1 MSTIGAK
8 DNKWARRMRKA
19 SAYGPLDRAL
29 RQWRSLGSVRT
40 GTGVKPNGDAMVYRM
55 NDTTLE
61 IGQGVNTFKGMVGLA
76 GLFGLAVSMFGIKMA
91 VILLTD
97 FGTPGVLGIT
107 AEIVVSLLFILG
119 GLWFSAIF
127 VTDFFGYT
135 DALVRFDRT
144 RRKLWMFV
152 GTREPIEMDWD
163 SLTPVSQ
170 GITPANSNI
179 NAFRAVLL
187 VDLDAQGDVKFEGR
201 WPRIVSIGQTS
212 LNEQQ
217 AISQYE
223 YVRAFMENGPRGLP
237 ACETYLEHR
246 NNLRS
251 LVGFY
256 GTLDQISGYRSTVD
270 EQRITKIVLATLFWT
285 VMSCVFLPFTL
296 ATWIAYR
303 FNRVPKWPARI
314 EAYAEEGGKMHPPDD
329 ACSQNRSIVW
339 KEIPFIALWLGSALC
354 VYVWLA
360 RFLSQ

>member
-1 MSTIGAK
+1 
-8 DNKWARRMRKA
+8 
-19 SAYGPLDRAL
+19 
-29 RQWRSLGSVRT
+29 
-40 GTGVKPNGDAMVYRM
+40 MVYRM
-55 NDTTLE
+55 NETTLE

-76 GLFGLAVSMFGIKMA
+76 TLAATVFMTTAMAWTVTTFNWKESLAHPIVSFFIDGLGSVF
-91 VILLTD
+91 
-97 FGTPGVLGIT
+97 
-107 AEIVVSLLFILG
+107 FILM
-119 GLWFSAIF
+119 GLWFLSIF
-127 VTDFFGYT
+127 LTDFFGYT

-144 RRKLWMFV
+144 RRKVWMFV

-163 SLTPVSQ
+163 SLIPVSQ

-179 NAFRAVLL
+179 DTFRAVLL
-187 VDLDAQGDVKFEGR
+187 VDLDAQGEVTFEGR

-237 ACETYLEHR
+237 VCETYLEHR

-251 LVGFY
+251 VVGFY
-256 GTLDQISGYRSTVD
+256 GTLDQISGYGSKVD

-285 VMSCVFLPFTL
+285 VTSCAFLPFTL

-314 EAYAEEGGKMHPPDD
+314 EAYAEEGGKMHPPEG
-329 ACSQNRSIVW
+329 ARSQNRSIVW
-339 KEIPFIALWLGSALC
+339 KEVPFIALWLGSALC